1 MYQEKFYRFVLMVPM
16 ICIVIGLT
24 IWSIVA
30 LVSVTVIEILMKIIE
45 TIENK
50 VNMWMIDRSLRH
62 SFTTQCRLLKMQAIN
77 FFRHLIKC
85 LRG

>member
-1 MYQEKFYRFVLMVPM
+1 MYQEKFYRFVLIVPT
-16 ICIVIGLT
+16 ICIIIGLT
-24 IWSIVA
+24 IWSMA
-30 LVSVTVIEILMKIIE
+30 TFVSVTVIEILMKIIE
-45 TIENK
+45 AIENK

-77 FFRHLIKC
+77 FFRHLTKC